1 MAAENGLRE
10 NEVVCGLAL
19 NIEIL
24 AEEQAG

>member
-10 NEVVCGLAL
+10 NEVYCGLPL